1 MKNNSQYYCF
11 ECKYAKSLKG
21 VLHCSVYR
29 GGIDPTNKACLDF
42 ELKENFIRRK
52 PKAKKKKIKK

>member
-1 MKNNSQYYCF
+1 MNSNSKYYCF

-29 GGIDPTNKACLDF
+29 GSVQIHSKACLDF
-42 ELKENFIRRK
+42 ALKENFIRRK
-52 PKAKKKKIKK
+52 PKAKKRK